1 MRRAVA
7 ATIALGAVLAL
18 AGCSGPPKGTDGNL
32 TNGWPAMPQATIT
45 VPVVG
50 VCYPGQYVAPGRI
63 VRTWSADVDTTDC
76 ATSHY
81 SETASV
87 GTFSG
92 ADAQRSAVP
101 DADGPAMPAVY
112 DQCVK
117 DVSGYLGGDAHTA
130 MVRIEVELPT
140 NAAWRGGARWFRCD
154 LIHLSD
160 PFGSNWVSHDSL
172 KGDLAGK
179 RSSAYACVDTTED
192 KDHQIQATSVS
203 NCGSSHAA
211 EFAGTFTAANVPFPA
226 DKVRRDKMLRDGCAP
241 VVAAFLGYQSVSQ
254 WRNQAVGWW
263 ALGWDEDR
271 WNLGDRTT
279 QCFAYAYTKSGKFV
293 GSVKGIRDQTPKG

>member
-7 ATIALGAVLAL
+7 ASIALSVVFAL
-18 AGCSGPPKGTDGNL
+18 AGCGGRPAGTDGDL
-32 TNGWPAMPQATIT
+32 TNGWPAMPQARVS

-50 VCYPGQYVAPGRI
+50 ACYPGQYTAPGRI
-63 VRTWSADVDTTDC
+63 VRVWSTDVNTVDC

-81 SETASV
+81 SETAFV

-112 DQCVK
+112 DQCGKGVA
-117 DVSGYLGGDAHTA
+117 GYLGGDPHSA

-154 LIHLSD
+154 LVHLSD

-172 KGDLAGK
+172 KGDLTGA
-179 RSSAYACVDTTED
+179 RVSAYACVDTTED
-192 KDHQIQATSVS
+192 SGHQIQTTRVAQCASP
-203 NCGSSHAA
+203 HAA

-226 DKVRRDKMLRDGCAP
+226 DKAARDKMLENGCTP

-263 ALGWDEDR
+263 ALGWDEDA
-271 WNLGDRTT
+271 WKLGNRTT

-293 GSVKGIRDQTPKG
+293 GSVKGIKDQAPKG